1 MAPKLTVPAA
11 AQSGGDWTDLLR
23 AKALSLVKM
32 RPVGEAGESSPITR
46 AERALARSDLAAAV
60 AALDGMPGPAA
71 PWLASARARLAVD
84 AATAAVR
91 SRIAER
97 LAAESW
103 AASGGG
109 GAPAGVDVRRTP

>member
-1 MAPKLTVPAA
+1 
-11 AQSGGDWTDLLR
+11 
-23 AKALSLVKM
+23 
-32 RPVGEAGESSPITR
+32 
-46 AERALARSDLAAAV
+46 
-60 AALDGMPGPAA
+60 MPGPAA

-97 LAAESW
+97 LAAESR